1 MARQMPS
8 NHIIGNRKE
17 TPVGTIRTFDP
28 RFLADTANPFVG
40 ASRRITGLAS
50 FPALEA
56 KGINV
61 RPSAKQRPK
70 QADLYGGRRIVCYH
84 AATFGICQTDYT
96 LVPLIPL
103 PLLPKRPVLEGQKGA
118 TKVI

>member
-1 MARQMPS
+1 MPADGFV
-8 NHIIGNRKE
+8 GNREKAA
-17 TPVGTIRTFDP
+17 VGAVRTFNP
-28 RFLADTANPFVG
+28 GLFTNATNPFVG
-40 ASRRITGLAS
+40 ASRRIPGLAG